1 MHKPKLIL
9 NNDARHYLMYRFDPP
24 LSRKRL
30 QSPVDEILGTGVDTL
45 SFGLAS
51 GATFL
56 HDSKVADKWGDSVVD
71 HDNGV
76 MWWRAAKNLEAAL
89 AAGMDPLQIVIDRA
103 HEKDI
108 QVIASM
114 RINDAG
120 TANGPNRQ
128 PYMCNRLKI
137 DHPEYMIGE
146 EDPLRPAV
154 KTCLNF
160 AIDEVRQE
168 RLNVIEEV
176 CDRYGADGI
185 EIDEYVRVFF
195 KPSEVERNTP
205 LLTDFMRD
213 VRELLDRIGQKRG
226 ERLMVAARVNPRED
240 ANLAVGM
247 DVRSWVEEKLVDA
260 IVINT
265 RGLEIDPEPRFGWLT
280 DVARKN
286 DVWLY
291 PNVGRYPYDDR
302 HHEPTI
308 EMIRAVASNQMAA
321 GADGLYLAHLLWPHS
336 PDEYLVMRELGDP
349 DIYARKGK
357 HFFPARYEPS
367 MEPWPVERHLPQTLE
382 EGVPAIVPMTV
393 GDDLDAARSDDELK
407 RVTLRV
413 RIVQTGMD
421 DELSFTFNDSPLAVE
436 ARNISTIY
444 GGIVPYLT
452 WCQGMDV
459 RIGTHYWFEFDLP
472 IDLVQQGV
480 NEVAVTMES
489 RLAERVED
497 RVLHQ
502 VELLI
507 EYAEPPM
514 RVGAQM

>member
-1 MHKPKLIL
+1 MRKPKLIL

-56 HDSKVADKWGDSVVD
+56 HDSKVADRWGGSVVD
-71 HDNGV
+71 HDNGI

-89 AAGMDPLQIVIDRA
+89 ADGMDPLQVVIDRA

-108 QVIASM
+108 QVIASL
-114 RINDAG
+114 RINDPG

-128 PYMCNRLKI
+128 PYMCNRLKL

-146 EDPLRPAV
+146 EDPQRPAV
-154 KTCLNF
+154 ATCLNF

-213 VRELLDRIGQKRG
+213 VRELLDRIGQKRD

-247 DVRSWVEEKLVDA
+247 DVRSWVEEKLGNA
-260 IVINT
+260 IVVNT
-265 RGLEIDPEPRFGWLT
+265 RGMELDPEPRFGWLL

-286 DVWLY
+286 DVWVY

-302 HHEPTI
+302 NHKPTIDCRHEPDGG
-308 EMIRAVASNQMAA
+308 RGRRALPRPSAVAARPGGVPHHA
-321 GADGLYLAHLLWPHS
+321 GA
-336 PDEYLVMRELGDP
+336 R
-349 DIYARKGK
+349 
-357 HFFPARYEPS
+357 
-367 MEPWPVERHLPQTLE
+367 
-382 EGVPAIVPMTV
+382 
-393 GDDLDAARSDDELK
+393 
-407 RVTLRV
+407 
-413 RIVQTGMD
+413 
-421 DELSFTFNDSPLAVE
+421 
-436 ARNISTIY
+436 
-444 GGIVPYLT
+444 
-452 WCQGMDV
+452 
-459 RIGTHYWFEFDLP
+459 
-472 IDLVQQGV
+472 
-480 NEVAVTMES
+480 
-489 RLAERVED
+489 
-497 RVLHQ
+497 
-502 VELLI
+502 
-507 EYAEPPM
+507 
-514 RVGAQM
+514 